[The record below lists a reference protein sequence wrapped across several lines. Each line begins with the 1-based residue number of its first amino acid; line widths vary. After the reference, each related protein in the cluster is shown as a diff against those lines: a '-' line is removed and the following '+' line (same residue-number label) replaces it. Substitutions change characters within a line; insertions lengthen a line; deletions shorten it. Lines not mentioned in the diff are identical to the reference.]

1 MRKEPKNY
9 LDTVPDPTALT
20 GNELAKSRSTRR
32 RILDAARDILATQ
45 GYARF
50 STLAV
55 AERAGLTRPA
65 MLYHFGSRLELV
77 KATIHHLARRRIE
90 IFEIAMGELHIEPGF
105 KGQAIRAALVD
116 VLWSQLQVPE
126 FAAFTELV
134 NAARTD
140 PDLKAIIDPALVAF
154 DESRFDATQRALPDG
169 SYDEDDFE
177 LSRDVVRFL
186 MEGVMQQNSIST
198 RREER
203 LAAIHH
209 FLTML
214 VATTPGN
221 AFLEAVMDDWKQK
234 RAAGPALR
242 DRGLSD

>member
-1 MRKEPKNY
+1 MRNEPKNY
-9 LDTVPDPTALT
+9 LETVPDPTALT

-90 IFEIAMGELHIEPGF
+90 IFEAAMADLHIEPGF
-105 KGQAIRAALVD
+105 KGQAVRAALVN
-116 VLWSQLQVPE
+116 VLWEQTQVPE
-126 FAAFTELV
+126 FAAFNELV
-134 NAARTD
+134 TAARTD

-154 DESRFDATQRALPDG
+154 DESRLDASQRALPTG
-169 SYDEDDFE
+169 SYDDDDFQ
-177 LSRDVVRFL
+177 LARDVVRFL

-198 RREER
+198 NREER

-221 AFLEAVMDDWKQK
+221 AFLEAVMADWKQK
-234 RAAGPALR
+234 RAAGHKI
-242 DRGLSD
+242 SD

>member
-1 MRKEPKNY
+1 MRNESKNY
-9 LDTVPDPTALT
+9 LETVPDPTALT

-77 KATIHHLARRRIE
+77 KATIHHLARHRIE
-90 IFEIAMGELHIEPGF
+90 MFESSMANLNIEPGF
-105 KGQAIRAALVD
+105 KGQAVRAALVN
-116 VLWSQLQVPE
+116 VLWDQTQGPE

-134 NAARTD
+134 AAARTD

-154 DESRFDATQRALPDG
+154 DQSRLDAAQRALPGG
-169 SYDEDDFE
+169 SYDNDDFQ
-177 LSRDVVRFL
+177 LARDVVRFL
-186 MEGVMQQNSIST
+186 MEGTMQQNSISIN
-198 RREER
+198 RKER
-203 LAAIHH
+203 LAAIRH

-214 VATTPGN
+214 VATTAGN
-221 AFLEAVMDDWKQK
+221 TFLEAVMADWKQK
-234 RAAGPALR
+234 RATGRRPN
-242 DRGLSD
+242 DPGLSD